1 MYNVWWSGIE
11 LGLQKQIVRV
21 YWNGKLIFFFF
32 GQYTVFGMFL
42 GHSLKDSCLTEHR
55 GE

>member
-21 YWNGKLIFFFF
+21 YWNGKLIFFFWSI
-32 GQYTVFGMFL
+32 Y
-42 GHSLKDSCLTEHR
+42 SLRHVPGAFTQRRWFDGASW
-55 GE
+55 